1 MVIPPSAVP
10 AYSPWEQEMS
20 GLEEDHQDNST
31 TAVLLLNYAS
41 HPPPSTCSQQVS
53 VSELYMDTVSSTLV
67 TNLEKLNRTWSHL
80 SWVFPGILN
89 MKSGQQSESHHW
101 WSRGDQKW

>member
-1 MVIPPSAVP
+1 MKRIIRIIARLLF
-10 AYSPWEQEMS
+10 YSSIM
-20 GLEEDHQDNST
+20 HHT
-31 TAVLLLNYAS
+31 HT
-41 HPPPSTCSQQVS
+41 PPSTCSQQVS

-89 MKSGQQSESHHW
+89 MKSGQQSKSHPW
-101 WSRGDQKW
+101 WDPKW